1 MAHLDSRLRVVG
13 VIPARWGASRFPGK
27 PVTPIA
33 GRPMIAHVIE
43 RARGSAL
50 LDEVVV
56 ATDDERIADVARDAG
71 ARVVLTG
78 EAATGTDRIAQA
90 VRAMGNVD
98 VVVNIQGDEPLIDP
112 AVIDA
117 VVQPFASWE
126 GVQVVTAARPFALD
140 EDPAD
145 PNRVK
150 VVVGLDGRALYFS
163 RAPIPFARGRAVAP
177 ALHVGIYAF
186 WRAALQRF
194 ADLKPTPL
202 EACEGLEQLRLLE
215 HGIPVHVVR
224 VDWRGIAVDVPDDV
238 RLVEERL
245 GSGNL

>member
-1 MAHLDSRLRVVG
+1 MPHLDSRLRVVG

-27 PVTPIA
+27 PLALIA
-33 GRPMIAHVIE
+33 GKPMIAHVIE
-43 RARGSAL
+43 RSLKSAL
-50 LDEVVV
+50 LDELVV

-71 ARVVLTG
+71 VRVVLTG

-90 VRAMGNVD
+90 VRALGQVD
-98 VVVNIQGDEPLIDP
+98 VVVNIQGDEPLIEP
-112 AVIDA
+112 RVIDS

-126 GVQVVTAARPFALD
+126 GVQVVTAARPFQAD

-150 VVVGLDGRALYFS
+150 VVVGVDGRALYFS
-163 RAPIPFARGRAVAP
+163 RALIPFVRGVAVAP
-177 ALHVGIYAF
+177 ALHVGIYAL
-186 WRAALQRF
+186 WRSALERF
-194 ADLKPTPL
+194 SELKPTAL
-202 EACEGLEQLRLLE
+202 ETCEGLEQLRLLE

-224 VDWRGIAVDVPDDV
+224 VDWRGIAIDVPDDV

-245 GSGNL
+245 RSGNL

>member
-1 MAHLDSRLRVVG
+1 MPHLDSRLRVVG

-27 PVTPIA
+27 PLASIA
-33 GRPMIAHVIE
+33 GKPMIAHVIE
-43 RARGSAL
+43 RSLKSAL
-50 LDEVVV
+50 LDELVV
-56 ATDDERIADVARDAG
+56 ATDDERIADAARDAG

-90 VRAMGNVD
+90 VRALGQVD
-98 VVVNIQGDEPLIDP
+98 VVVNIQGDEPLIEP
-112 AVIDA
+112 RVIDS

-126 GVQVVTAARPFALD
+126 GVQVVTAARPFQAD

-150 VVVGLDGRALYFS
+150 VVVGVDGRALYFS
-163 RAPIPFARGRAVAP
+163 RALIPFVRGAAIAP

-186 WRAALQRF
+186 WRSALERF
-194 ADLKPTPL
+194 SELKPTAL